1 MTTVLHVLTRPADDW
16 VQSLIQSQENSAEHN
31 VEVIDLTLET
41 PDYAHL
47 VQRVFAAES
56 VATW

>member
-1 MTTVLHVLTRPADDW
+1 MTTLLHVLTRPADDW
-16 VQSLIQSQENSAEHN
+16 IQSLILSQESSGNHT
-31 VEVIDLTLET
+31 VEVIDLTLGT

-47 VQRVFAAES
+47 VERVFAADS

>member
-1 MTTVLHVLTRPADDW
+1 MTTLLHVLTRPADDW
-16 VQSLIQSQENSAEHN
+16 VQSLIKSQETCTTHT
-31 VEVIDLTLET
+31 VEVIDLTLGT

-47 VQRVFAAES
+47 VERVFAADS